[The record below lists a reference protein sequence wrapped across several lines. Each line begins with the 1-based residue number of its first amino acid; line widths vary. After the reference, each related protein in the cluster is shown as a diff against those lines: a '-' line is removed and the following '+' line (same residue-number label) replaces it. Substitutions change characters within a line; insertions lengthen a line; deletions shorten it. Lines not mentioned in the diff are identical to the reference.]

1 MSRSS
6 ASVGSARAD
15 MRAASPVRR
24 LGSPS
29 VVEYWSAWAGVS
41 ASTSRK
47 AAAMPSRSNSSG
59 AGSPPAKLMT
69 SGRAVTARMSR
80 TGEPPTEV
88 VRAASG
94 GTAAGAGRGAGSVT
108 VMTRLLRLDDEC
120 DGSCRAA

>member
-1 MSRSS
+1 
-6 ASVGSARAD
+6 

-29 VVEYWSAWAGVS
+29 VVEYCNARSGVS

-80 TGEPPTEV
+80 TGDPPTAPA
-88 VRAASG
+88 RAASG
-94 GTAAGAGRGAGSVT
+94 GTAAGVRRGAGGAGSVT
-108 VMTRLLRLDDEC
+108 VMTRLLRLDDER